1 MAYCR
6 YNLMQFKHISFSCFS
21 CWKKIKKRVDFRR
34 NKIIQ
39 FHVNYTNNFVLGH
52 ATTCRLTHF
61 KLPNPASTYKS
72 NSHCCFKCIAI
83 TQQDPPP
90 PQKKMAGKKH
100 IHKKSWR
107 ILKHISQGLNQV
119 SKWRLK
125 LALKSAETISLE
137 KAFCLGI
144 SV

>member
-1 MAYCR
+1 MPTTQIILFLA
-6 YNLMQFKHISFSCFS
+6 MQLK
-21 CWKKIKKRVDFRR
+21 
-34 NKIIQ
+34 
-39 FHVNYTNNFVLGH
+39 
-52 ATTCRLTHF
+52 TCPLTSF
-61 KLPNPASTYKS
+61 KLPKPSTYKS

-144 SV
+144 SVWARYKDIKKELNWETLPKEIYSNWLQI